1 MYAYQI
7 DIDPE
12 YVDFT
17 FINITIKLL
26 TVYQQNITHNFILDS
41 NKSI

>member
-17 FINITIKLL
+17 FINITIKL